1 VHGSLTAIS
10 IPLCKDL
17 DDGDGVV
24 AVLEERVDV
33 VRQVD
38 LFPTAPMRI
47 RCAGTF
53 SSDPKTGIFLDKAKI
68 SAYSVSFRRW
78 HICQGI
84 VCGKEELKWARSS
97 VSVR

>member
-1 VHGSLTAIS
+1 
-10 IPLCKDL
+10 L

-33 VRQVD
+33 VRQAE

-53 SSDPKTGIFLDKAKI
+53 SSDPKTGLFLDKAKI
-68 SAYSVSFRRW
+68 SAESVSLRRW
-78 HICQGI
+78 HILQGM
-84 VCGKEELKWARSS
+84 VCGKEESKWERSS
-97 VSVR
+97 ASVR